1 MYMVGIPAQCALLWL
16 GNTRAHCHTE
26 NESIYLDP
34 YVGCVVCVNVHRESC
49 VWKPM
54 VLYLSLAMRYIVS
67 NSMKPASVS
76 VESSLLGDAMCMSL
90 PVCGD
95 NYRSTMYQL
104 WLIWW

>member
-1 MYMVGIPAQCALLWL
+1 MCACVHVHVGVCMCECA
-16 GNTRAHCHTE
+16 
-26 NESIYLDP
+26 
-34 YVGCVVCVNVHRESC
+34 CVNVHRERETC

-54 VLYLSLAMRYIVS
+54 VRCFSLAMRYIVS
-67 NSMKPASVS
+67 NLMKPASVS
-76 VESSLLGDAMCMSL
+76 LESSLLGDAMCMSL

>member
-1 MYMVGIPAQCALLWL
+1 MCVHVCMCA
-16 GNTRAHCHTE
+16 
-26 NESIYLDP
+26 
-34 YVGCVVCVNVHRESC
+34 CVHVCMCMCACVCVSVHRENC

-54 VLYLSLAMRYIVS
+54 VSSLSLAMRYIMS

-104 WLIWW
+104 WLIRWCDAYC